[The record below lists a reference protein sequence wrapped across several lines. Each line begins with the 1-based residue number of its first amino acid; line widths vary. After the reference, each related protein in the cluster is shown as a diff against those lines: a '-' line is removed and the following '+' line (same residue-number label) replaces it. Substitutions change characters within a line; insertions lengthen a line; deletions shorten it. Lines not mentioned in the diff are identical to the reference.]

1 MVVVEV
7 VDVGLNE
14 CGSISALRYL
24 RRPTP
29 PSQLSCY
36 YKIIIINNTFIDV
49 PYLLFKLLFVLLL
62 LY

>member
-36 YKIIIINNTFIDV
+36 YIIINNTFIDV